1 MLSGSPAIDAG
12 NNALAVDADD
22 NPLLTDQRGV
32 GFERIQDG
40 GSGTATVDIG
50 AFEVKFADSFLLG
63 DVNQD
68 GEVDFDD
75 ISPFITILASGTFLD
90 QADTNQD
97 GMVDFDDISPFITLL
112 ANGGTAESNATAQSN
127 QVAESLVAPDIAS
140 ETSVESDSAA
150 VTPPVSSPVSQRTI
164 SEPMS
169 MSVAS
174 PVEVPVARSTSTVKP
189 AADTSNS
196 IQSQDVTGTITSPP
210 APVDSADNSMA
221 SPMVEQSEL
230 PVTGP
235 ISASATPVDSY
246 IGPVAFASAK
256 HSFSVDRNSSLN
268 RFKTNGLLA
277 LQGSLK
283 GSTERLASSHEQHPV
298 TNVSTND
305 SFSTAAALFDAH
317 PESLDEIFDFELDDS
332 LAGLI

>member
-1 MLSGSPAIDAG
+1 MLLGGGVAFPENYSVTINNSIIAGNTASGIAPDVLAVGDMANNLIVENSLIGNATGSGITSMTGTGNILNQAALLGPLSG
-12 NNALAVDADD
+12 
-22 NPLLTDQRGV
+22 QRG
-32 GFERIQDG
+32 
-40 GSGTATVDIG
+40 
-50 AFEVKFADSFLLG
+50 
-63 DVNQD
+63 
-68 GEVDFDD
+68 
-75 ISPFITILASGTFLD
+75 
-90 QADTNQD
+90 ADTD
-97 GMVDFDDISPFITLL
+97 ARFAFG
-112 ANGGTAESNATAQSN
+112 AESNATAQSN
-127 QVAESLVAPDIAS
+127 QVAESLVAPDTAS

-150 VTPPVSSPVSQRTI
+150 ATPTVSSPVSQRTI

-235 ISASATPVDSY
+235 ISASAKPVDSY

-298 TNVSTND
+298 TDVSTDD
-305 SFSTAAALFDAH
+305 SFSNAAALFDAH